1 VKTTQ
6 RSAPTRVNLVVVASA
21 IVLALTLDV
30 AHAADTSAPG
40 ATTGATIGTPG
51 AEHKGN
57 PIPGPDNA
65 TENTGDPGNPAAT
78 TLAEESKRKPKIPE

>member
-1 VKTTQ
+1 M
-6 RSAPTRVNLVVVASA
+6 RANLFIVASA
-21 IVLALTLDV
+21 VVLALTVDV
-30 AHAADTSAPG
+30 AHAADTSPPG

-57 PIPGPDNA
+57 PIPVPDNA

-78 TLAEESKRKPKIPE
+78 TPAEESKGKPEIPE